1 MGFWRALLEQG
12 WENFRTPYVLA
23 AFVLVRF
30 LVARSKGVERYHMRA
45 ATTLL
50 LGHLVAVAVAAI
62 QTASDY
68 ETTIAETVA
77 LAFELLLIVNL
88 GITAAFRVL
97 LPRVGFV
104 LPRILV
110 DLITAFGVV
119 VVFVAVGK
127 RAGFS
132 VAGLITTSA
141 VLTAVIGFSLQ
152 DTLGNVM
159 GGLSLQL
166 DKSVKVGDWITL
178 GPGQP
183 TGRVTEIRWRYTAI
197 ETRNWETV
205 IIPNGTLVKSQV
217 LILGQRLGGP
227 TQLRRHLELFIDFR
241 TPPNDVISAIQDA
254 LRADPPKNVATEPAP
269 NVIFFGVRDSFG
281 VYAIRYWLTD
291 LSVDD
296 GTDSAV
302 RVRAW
307 YALRRAGIPLSIPAS
322 TVFLTH
328 ETIER
333 EQRKEAEDLQERLA
347 ALASVDL
354 FRGLPEAM
362 REELAHQLQYAP
374 FGAGEAVTREGD
386 KDDGLY
392 MLVRGEATVR
402 IGTGR
407 EAREVA
413 TLRAG
418 NFFGEMSLMTGEAR
432 TATVV
437 AATDLVTYRV
447 TKDAFQH
454 ILQHTP
460 EIADQI
466 AEVLVQRRSA
476 LSAARDERED
486 MRRKRMHTAKQDL
499 LGKIRGFF
507 GINDAN

>member
-1 MGFWRALLEQG
+1 MSFWRTLVSDA
-12 WENFRTPYVLA
+12 WSSYTPIVVI
-23 AFVLVRF
+23 AFVIVR
-30 LVARSKGVERYHMRA
+30 VVTSRAKGVERYHMRA

-50 LGHLVAVAVAAI
+50 FGHVVALVVAAG
-62 QTASDY
+62 Q
-68 ETTIAETVA
+68 ETSGYDSSFADTVA
-77 LAFELLLIVNL
+77 FAFELLLVVNL
-88 GITAAFRVL
+88 SITAAFRVL

-119 VVFVAVGK
+119 IVFVAVGK
-127 RAGFS
+127 KAGFS

-159 GGLSLQL
+159 GGLSVQL

-183 TGRVTEIRWRYTAI
+183 VGRVTEIRWRYTAM

-217 LILGQRLGGP
+217 MILGQRLGEP
-227 TQLRRHLELFIDFR
+227 IMLRRHLEFFVDFR
-241 TPPNDVISAIQDA
+241 TAPTDVITAVEHA
-254 LRADPPKNVATEPAP
+254 LRADPVRNMAHEPP
-269 NVIFFGVRDSFG
+269 PMCLFFGVRDSFG
-281 VYAIRYWLTD
+281 VYAVRYWLTD
-291 LSVDD
+291 LHVDD
-296 GTDSAV
+296 GTDSDV

-328 ETIER
+328 QNAER
-333 EQRKEAEDLQERLA
+333 EQRKANEDMEERMA

-362 REELAHQLQYAP
+362 RMQLATQLTYAP
-374 FGAGEAVTREGD
+374 FAAGEAVTREGD

-392 MLVRGEATVR
+392 MLVRGDAAVR
-402 IGTGR
+402 IGVGR
-407 EAREVA
+407 EMREVA

-418 NFFGEMSLMTGEAR
+418 QFFGEMSLMTGEAR

-447 TKDAFQH
+447 TKAAFQE
-454 ILQHTP
+454 ILQATP
-460 EIADQI
+460 AIADQI
-466 AEVLVQRRSA
+466 AEVLVQRKSE
-476 LSAARDERED
+476 LTAARDERDEV
-486 MRRKRMHTAKQDL
+486 RRTRMQTAKQDL

-507 GINDAN
+507 GINDGT

>member
-1 MGFWRALLEQG
+1 MGFWRSLASMAWDSYTPIVIVAFFVVRLVVR
-12 WENFRTPYVLA
+12 RT
-23 AFVLVRF
+23 
-30 LVARSKGVERYHMRA
+30 KGVERYHMRA

-50 LGHLVAVAVAAI
+50 VGQLISLVVAAG
-62 QTASDY
+62 QDAGDY
-68 ETTIAETVA
+68 DPSIAETCA
-77 LAFELLLIVNL
+77 FAFELLLIVNL

-110 DLITAFGVV
+110 DLVTAVGVV

-127 RAGFS
+127 KAGFS

-178 GPGQP
+178 GAGMP

-205 IIPNGTLVKSQV
+205 IIPNGNLVKSQV
-217 LILGQRLGGP
+217 MILGQRLGEAQ
-227 TQLRRHLELFIDFR
+227 QLRRHLEFFVDFR
-241 TPPNDVISAIQDA
+241 TPPTDVIAAVEAA
-254 LRADPPKNVATEPAP
+254 LRADPVPNMAHEPAP
-269 NVIFFGVRDSFG
+269 NCLFFGVRDSFG
-281 VYAIRYWLTD
+281 GYAIRYWLTD

-328 ETIER
+328 ETPER
-333 EQRKEAEDLQERLA
+333 EQRKADEDMQERLT

-354 FRGLPEAM
+354 FRGLPETM
-362 REELAHQLQYAP
+362 RKELAHQLTYAP
-374 FGAGEAVTREGD
+374 YGAGEAVTREGD
-386 KDDGLY
+386 RDDGLY

-418 NFFGEMSLMTGEAR
+418 QFFGEMSLMTGEAR

-437 AATDLVTYRV
+437 AKTDLITYRV

-454 ILQHTP
+454 ILKHTP
-460 EIADQI
+460 AIADQI
-466 AEVLVQRRSA
+466 AEVLVQRKSA
-476 LSAARDERED
+476 LSAARDERD
-486 MRRKRMHTAKQDL
+486 DARRSRMQTAKQDL

-507 GINDAN
+507 GIDDAN